1 LKPTGRRKPME
12 HLENMKTARSIP
24 TQSEQ
29 HKPQLIRSNLLI
41 PCTDGFEITGYLTRP
56 DSCQRLPALVFV
68 FEAFGFTA
76 EMKRVADD
84 FAAAGYVVLMP
95 NLFSRGGW
103 LSCIRSVMKDLHR
116 GEGQGVQDI
125 ISARQWLVQCPFADP
140 THIGIIGFCMGGG
153 FALLLANKGLFQV
166 AAPFYGPAPERL
178 DGACPIVASYGAR
191 DRLMAPEAAKIM
203 AETKRLNIPSDV
215 KIYPEAGHSF
225 MNKAPNPMI
234 GLIARLSPMHCK
246 YDPVVAEDAKNRVVA
261 FLKEH
266 I

>member
-1 LKPTGRRKPME
+1 ME

-153 FALLLANKGLFQV
+153 FALLLARQGLFQV
-166 AAPFYGPAPERL
+166 SAPFYGKSPDSL
-178 DGACPIVASYGAR
+178 DGACPIVASYGGR
-191 DRLMAPEAAKIM
+191 DKMMLPEVAKVQ
-203 AETKRLNIPSDV
+203 AETKRLDIPADI
-215 KIYPEAGHSF
+215 KIYPDAGHGF
-225 MNKAPNPMI
+225 MSKIENPVMS
-234 GLIARLSPMHCK
+234 LIARISPGHAE
-246 YDPVVAEDAKNRVVA
+246 YNPVAAADAKARVVA
-261 FLKEH
+261 FLREH
-266 I
+266 L